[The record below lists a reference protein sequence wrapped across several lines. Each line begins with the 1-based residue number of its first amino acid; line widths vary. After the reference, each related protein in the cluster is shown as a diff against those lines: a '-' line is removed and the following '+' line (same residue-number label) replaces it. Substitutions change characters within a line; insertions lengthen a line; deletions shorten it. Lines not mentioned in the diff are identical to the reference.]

1 MVSVSDVLM
10 TEINSREYY
19 EGMTYDDIVRLLARV
34 IDEGIIPYIKLNVG
48 DDFDMVFYGID
59 RIRDELNSS
68 GAGVRMRPR
77 LIKTMLYQEASAAEV
92 GMTLTRKVP
101 GGSPSA
107 AAKREF
113 RIKKGISK
121 MQTADTFDDMYF
133 VAEVMNMNRLEQ
145 YELYDY
151 LDDAVYPEDPDDFDG
166 SYYYRE
172 VPF

>member
-1 MVSVSDVLM
+1 MVSVSDALM
-10 TEINSREYY
+10 RDVDSALR
-19 EGMTYDDIVRLLARV
+19 YDDIVRILARV

-92 GMTLTRKVP
+92 GMTLTRKAP

-107 AAKREF
+107 AVKREF

-121 MQTADTFDDMYF
+121 IQTAETFDDMYF
-133 VAEVMNMNRLEQ
+133 VAEVMNMNRLEP

-151 LDDAVYPEDPDDFDG
+151 LDDAVYPEDDFDG
-166 SYYYRE
+166 VYYYRE
-172 VPF
+172 APF

>member
-1 MVSVSDVLM
+1 MASVSDIVMRDVDGPL
-10 TEINSREYY
+10 R
-19 EGMTYDDIVRLLARV
+19 YDDILRKLARV

-92 GMTLTRKVP
+92 GMTLTRKAP

-107 AAKREF
+107 AVKREF

-121 MQTADTFDDMYF
+121 MQTAETFDDMYF
-133 VAEVMNMNRLEQ
+133 VAEVMNMNRLKQ

-151 LDDAVYPEDPDDFDG
+151 LDDVVYPEEDFDG

>member
-1 MVSVSDVLM
+1 MVSVSDALM
-10 TEINSREYY
+10 RDVDSALR
-19 EGMTYDDIVRLLARV
+19 YDDIIRILARV

-59 RIRDELNSS
+59 RVRDELNSS

-92 GMTLTRKVP
+92 GMTLTRKAP

-107 AAKREF
+107 AVKREF

-121 MQTADTFDDMYF
+121 IQTAETFDDMYF
-133 VAEVMNMNRLEQ
+133 VAEVMNMNRLEP

-151 LDDAVYPEDPDDFDG
+151 LDDAVYPEDDFDG
-166 SYYYRE
+166 VYYYRE
-172 VPF
+172 APF

>member
-1 MVSVSDVLM
+1 MASVSDIVMRDVDGPL
-10 TEINSREYY
+10 N
-19 EGMTYDDIVRLLARV
+19 YDELVRILARV
-34 IDEGIIPYIKLNVG
+34 IDEGIIPNIKLNVG

-59 RIRDELNSS
+59 RIRDELTSS
-68 GAGVRMRPR
+68 GGGVRMRPR
-77 LIKTMLYQEASAAEV
+77 LIKTMLYQEASAAKV

-107 AAKREF
+107 SVKREF

-121 MQTADTFDDMYF
+121 IKTAETFDDMYF
-133 VAEVMNMNRLEQ
+133 VAEVMYMNRLEE

-151 LDDAVYPEDPDDFDG
+151 LDDAVYPEDDFDG
-166 SYYYRE
+166 SYFYRE

>member
-1 MVSVSDVLM
+1 MVSVSDALM
-10 TEINSREYY
+10 RDVDSALR
-19 EGMTYDDIVRLLARV
+19 YDDIVRILARV

-59 RIRDELNSS
+59 RVRDELNSS

-92 GMTLTRKVP
+92 GMTLTRKAP

-107 AAKREF
+107 AVKREF

-121 MQTADTFDDMYF
+121 IQTAETFDDMYF
-133 VAEVMNMNRLEQ
+133 VAEVMNMNRLEP

-151 LDDAVYPEDPDDFDG
+151 LDDAVYPEDDFDG
-166 SYYYRE
+166 VYYYRE
-172 VPF
+172 APF

>member
-1 MVSVSDVLM
+1 MVSVSDALM
-10 TEINSREYY
+10 RDVDSALR
-19 EGMTYDDIVRLLARV
+19 YDDIVRILARV

-48 DDFDMVFYGID
+48 EDFDMVFYGID
-59 RIRDELNSS
+59 RVRDELNSS

-92 GMTLTRKVP
+92 GMTLTRKAP

-107 AAKREF
+107 AVKREF

-121 MQTADTFDDMYF
+121 IQTAETFDDMYF
-133 VAEVMNMNRLEQ
+133 VAEVMNMNRLEP

-151 LDDAVYPEDPDDFDG
+151 LDDAVYPEDDFDG
-166 SYYYRE
+166 VYYYRE
-172 VPF
+172 APF

>member
-1 MVSVSDVLM
+1 MASVSDIVMRDVDGPL
-10 TEINSREYY
+10 
-19 EGMTYDDIVRLLARV
+19 TYQGVFYVLARV
-34 IDEGIIPYIKLNVG
+34 IDEGIIPNIKLKVG
-48 DDFDMVFYGID
+48 DDMDMVFYGID
-59 RIRDELNSS
+59 KIRRELNSS
-68 GAGVRMRPR
+68 GGGVRMRPR

-107 AAKREF
+107 AVKREF

-121 MQTADTFDDMYF
+121 IKTAETFDDMYF
-133 VAEVMNMNRLEQ
+133 VAEVMDMNRLEN

-151 LDDAVYPEDPDDFDG
+151 LDDAVYPEDDFDG